1 MDAEHRSNERF
12 DGEQHR
18 GQTHSRTG
26 ERTELLDGDSTSGD
40 GDLAPVLA
48 RAAVAAGCDGV
59 FMEVHEN
66 PERALSDGPNQLPL
80 KNLPKVL
87 RVLKAVHAAVS

>member
-1 MDAEHRSNERF
+1 
-12 DGEQHR
+12 
-18 GQTHSRTG
+18 
-26 ERTELLDGDSTSGD
+26 L
-40 GDLAPVLA
+40 LA
-48 RAAVAAGCDGV
+48 RAAMAAGCDGI

-66 PERALSDGPNQLPL
+66 PARALSDGPNQLPL

>member
-1 MDAEHRSNERF
+1 
-12 DGEQHR
+12 
-18 GQTHSRTG
+18 
-26 ERTELLDGDSTSGD
+26 
-40 GDLAPVLA
+40 
-48 RAAVAAGCDGV
+48 VAAGCDGV